1 MRPLLR
7 PHTKRS
13 TMHNTLKTAG
23 INDIVSGFRLIKKEF
38 VKSKNA
44 DLFTLRHEKSGA
56 QLLYFDRKDENK
68 TFCISFKTLPEDD
81 TGVFHI
87 LEHSVLN
94 GSKKYPV
101 KEPFV
106 SLLQSSMQT
115 FLNALTY
122 SDKTVYP
129 ISSRNEQDFFNLM
142 SVYLDAVFCPSIYE
156 KPEIFMQEGWHYEFD
171 GETGE
176 PYYNG
181 VVFSE
186 MKGAYADVDRLIEDE
201 ADRMLFPDSC
211 YGHSSGGHPEHI
223 PELSYEKFIAAHK
236 RFYHPSNSRIFLDG
250 AMDIDAVLSYID
262 SEYLSGYDY
271 RAPDF
276 DFVTQTPTQGE
287 KTICYEAQE
296 GEEELAHMSAS
307 KIFCRFDDTEKL
319 YAARILAD
327 YLAGSNE
334 APLKRACLERGLAQ
348 DISLG
353 IGDGIFQPV
362 VSLIFR
368 NTSKDNFAA
377 IKQFLPEAA
386 NELLA
391 QGLDHAALSACLERD
406 AFQSREITE
415 PYGVELAI
423 KALDAWLYG
432 GDPLTHI
439 DNEKVYDALRAKLDS
454 GYFED
459 LVREMLSDPEDKT
472 YLYVLPSL
480 TKGEDDA
487 RREAERVAEEA
498 SAWTDEQRHDIA
510 AATERMQQWQ
520 QSMDSEED
528 LATLPH
534 LELKDIDEHIEP
546 VKTEHGSLLGA
557 QTMHVLSDTNG
568 IVYLNMYFDVSDFT
582 ADELCM
588 LNVLTA
594 CFGEL
599 STEKTPAD
607 VLQSRVKA
615 TLGALNAKLELTS
628 HPGDIESCKP
638 YLLVSA
644 SMLEEN
650 APAAAELISELLT
663 CGRYDETGRIFETIL
678 QTDYYMKQS
687 LIGDGHQY
695 AIAKALSAFSAEAAL
710 KELLEGESFV
720 RWFSAFAE
728 GFEANAEANGERLAA
743 LAAKA
748 FARNRLFIGYS
759 GRMSREALET
769 IIGSMPENELAAPLT
784 VQMPCREDSSISV
797 PGGVGFSAQG
807 HNLYALGGEYS
818 GAWAVMSSLVSFA
831 YLWNEVRVRG
841 GAYGTGMGVRDNG
854 DVFCY
859 SYRDP
864 NTENSRAA
872 YCGIADFFDEFLDSG
887 MPLDDIIIGTVNTT
901 DPLLDP
907 AGVCDRACRRYLRG
921 VTDADIQCTRSEILK
936 TTPETLGELS
946 ALVRGYISDG
956 KFCRVG

>member
-1 MRPLLR
+1 MRP
-7 PHTKRS
+7 HNQRS
-13 TMHNTLKTAG
+13 TMQNILKTAV
-23 INDIVSGFRLIKKEF
+23 INDVVCGFRLIKKEF
-38 VKSKNA
+38 VNGKSA
-44 DLFTLRHEKSGA
+44 YLYTMRHEKCGA
-56 QLLYFDRKDENK
+56 ELLYFDRKDENK

-156 KPEIFMQEGWHYEFD
+156 KPEIFMQEGWHFEFD
-171 GETGE
+171 EETGE

-186 MKGAYADVDRLIEDE
+186 MKGAYADVDRLVEDE
-201 ADRMLFPDSC
+201 ADRLLFPDSC

-223 PELSYEKFIAAHK
+223 TELSYEKFIAAHK

-307 KIFCRFDDTEKL
+307 KILCRFDDTEKL

-334 APLKRACLERGLAQ
+334 APLKRACLERGLAR

-386 NELLA
+386 KELIM

-415 PYGVELAI
+415 PYGVELAL
-423 KALDAWLYG
+423 KALDSWLYG

-439 DNEKVYDALRAKLDS
+439 DNEKVYDALRAKLDT

-459 LVREMLSDPEDKT
+459 LVREMLSDPGDKT

-487 RREAERVAEEA
+487 RREAERIAEEA
-498 SAWTDEQRHDIA
+498 SKWTDEQRRDIA
-510 AATERMQQWQ
+510 DATERMQQWQ
-520 QSMDSEED
+520 QSVDSEED

-534 LELKDIDEHIEP
+534 LELADISERVEH
-546 VKTEHGSLLGA
+546 VKTEHSSVLGA
-557 QTMHVLSDTNG
+557 HTMHILNETNG
-568 IVYLNMYFDVSDFT
+568 IAYLNMYFDVSDFT
-582 ADELCM
+582 SDELRM

-607 VLQSRVKA
+607 VLQSRIKA
-615 TLGALNAKLELTS
+615 ALGSLSAKITLIA
-628 HPGDIESCKP
+628 HPGDIASCKP

-650 APAAAELISELLT
+650 ASAAAELISELLT
-663 CGRYDETGRIFETIL
+663 CGRYDETGRIYEIIL
-678 QTDYYMKQS
+678 QSDYYMKQS

-695 AIAKALSAFSAEAAL
+695 AIIKALSAFSAEGAA
-710 KELLEGESFV
+710 KEQLDGEGFV

-728 GFEANAEANGERLAA
+728 GFEAEAEANCAHISAA
-743 LAAKA
+743 AAKA
-748 FARNRLFIGYS
+748 FARNRLFVGYS
-759 GRMSREALET
+759 GELSEAVLKSL
-769 IIGSMPENELAAPLT
+769 IGSMGENEVGPAQPAPNFG
-784 VQMPCREDSSISV
+784 REDCSVSV
-797 PGGVGFSAQG
+797 PGGVAFSAQG
-807 HNLYALGGEYS
+807 HNLYALGGKYS
-818 GAWAVMSSLVSFA
+818 GEWAVLSSLVSFA

-841 GAYGTGMGVRDNG
+841 GAYGTGMAVRDNG

-864 NTENSRAA
+864 NTENSRTA
-872 YCGIADFFDEFLDSG
+872 YCGIADFLDGFLNSG

-907 AGVCDRACRRYLRG
+907 AGVCDRKCRQYLRG
-921 VTDADIQCTRSEILK
+921 VTDADIDRTRSEILK
-936 TTPETLGELS
+936 TTPETLGKLSEL
-946 ALVRGYISDG
+946 LRGYISDG